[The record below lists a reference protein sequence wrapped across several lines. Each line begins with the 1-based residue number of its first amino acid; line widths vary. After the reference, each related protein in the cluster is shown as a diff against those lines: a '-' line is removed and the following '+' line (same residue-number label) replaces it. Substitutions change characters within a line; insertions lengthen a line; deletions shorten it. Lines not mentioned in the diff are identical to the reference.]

1 MLQLQRLLQL
11 GERLFAS
18 AQFPE
23 WVGDSG
29 VRVVISGVPVA
40 GVVSP
45 LQHRPSARL
54 DRSYWVGFS
63 EKSGKVEIAIIQL
76 EQICI
81 GIRRRDFPRELQG
94 FPSVWKGPVGFSQIQ
109 LDRISKRN
117 SYVIVVAHQATTDM
131 LHCQLVIRIALQV
144 GLSSPYSPY
153 RSLQGP
159 GEIPHET

>member
-40 GVVSP
+40 GVDSP

-54 DRSYWVGFS
+54 DRSYWVGIS
-63 EKSGKVEIAIIQL
+63 EKSGKVEIAMIQR

-81 GIRRRDFPRELQG
+81 GIRRRDFQG
-94 FPSVWKGPVGFSQIQ
+94 FPSVWKGRVGFSQIQ
-109 LDRISKRN
+109 IDRISKRN
-117 SYVIVVAHQATTDM
+117 SPGVVIAHQARTDS
-131 LHCQLVIRIALQV
+131 LHCQLVIRIALQG
-144 GLSSPYSPY
+144 GLSSPYFPY
-153 RSLQGP
+153 RALQGP
-159 GEIPHET
+159 GEIPHEI